1 MNHYRIIP
9 DKKDGWLMMKNV
21 KRLLSLALCLIMAF
35 SAVPAALAS
44 GITEVPITSITFQE
58 NSATLRIGGTVQIQ
72 AFINPG
78 NTTQSLGV
86 IYQSMSPSVASVTS
100 YGVVTGL
107 SYGTA
112 VIRVTS
118 AANSSIYNDFTAT
131 VLDNTKIT
139 LDKTNISLQRGYTGY
154 LTATVTPSEIAAK
167 GVTFTSSN
175 TAVASVSN
183 NGTTSATVIGN
194 SQGTA
199 TIYATASDGTST
211 SCLVTVGVPV
221 SSVKMPQTDTTV
233 NAGTTFALYAYAE
246 PANATNPALTWSSS
260 DEEVATVNA
269 SGQVTTWNNGTASIT
284 AKAAD
289 GSGASASCTV
299 HVIGTPVTHVPTP
312 TPTPTPT
319 PVVPTNTPDGSGYSP
334 PSGGITA
341 YVNTVSGSL
350 NLRANPS
357 QNANILDRIPQNA
370 AFILLSNDGTW
381 CRAWY
386 RGNYGYVMSK
396 FVRTTGVL
404 PTPDPYATATPVPV
418 ITIAPD
424 SPSGTVAF
432 VNTEKGS
439 LNLRA
444 QASTGATVLRT
455 IPENGSFTVITYGTN
470 WCYAWYKGTTGYV
483 MTKYVRLAGSTSL
496 PSGGTPKPAV
506 PVTPSPAPLSGSVA
520 QVVTPS
526 GDLNM
531 RTSPTT
537 YSNRVRLIPQ
547 GAIVDVITYGKEWCY
562 VRYKGS
568 VGYCM
573 TKFLYLGSGVNTNT
587 STATVSPGV
596 TTKPSATVPV
606 SGGGVQYAQVSTVKG
621 GLNLR
626 QGAGTGYTRILI
638 IPQNAYVR
646 VTEKGTTWCRV
657 NYNGYDGY
665 VMTSFLKMI

>member
-1 MNHYRIIP
+1 
-9 DKKDGWLMMKNV
+9 MMKNM
-21 KRLLSLALCLIMAF
+21 KRLFSLALCLIMAF
-35 SAVPAALAS
+35 SVMTSALAS
-44 GITEVPITSITFQE
+44 GMTEVPITSITFQE

-86 IYQSMSPSVASVTS
+86 IYQSLSPSVASVTS

-107 SYGTA
+107 SYGNA
-112 VIRVTS
+112 SIRVTS
-118 AANSSIYNDFTAT
+118 AANSSIYNDFSVT

-139 LDKTNISLQRGYTGY
+139 LDKTNISLQRGYTSY
-154 LTATVTPSEIAAK
+154 LNATVTPSEIAAK

-175 TAVASVSN
+175 MNVASVSS

-194 SQGTA
+194 NQGTA

-211 SCLVTVGVPV
+211 SCFVTVGVPV
-221 SSVKMPQTDTTV
+221 TSVKMPQTDTTV
-233 NAGTTFALYAYAE
+233 NAGNTFSLYAYAE

-260 DEEVATVNA
+260 DTEIATVTA
-269 SGQVTTWNNGTASIT
+269 SGQVTTWNTGSCIIT

-289 GSGASASCTV
+289 GSGAQASCTV
-299 HVIGTPVTHVPTP
+299 HVVGTPVTHVPTA

-319 PVVPTNTPDGSGYSP
+319 PPVPTNTPDGSGYSP

-357 QNANILDRIPQNA
+357 QNANILSRIPQNA

-386 RGNYGYVMSK
+386 QGVYGYVMSK

-404 PTPDPYATATPVPV
+404 PTPDPYATPTPMPV

-424 SPSGTVAF
+424 SPTGTVAF

-444 QASTGATVLRT
+444 QASTGAAVLRT
-455 IPENGSFTVITYGTN
+455 IPERGSFTVITYGTN

-483 MTKYVRLAGSTSL
+483 MTKFVRLAGTTAL

-520 QVVTPS
+520 QVITPS

-531 RTSPTT
+531 RTSPST
-537 YSNRVRLIPQ
+537 YANRVRLIPQ

-562 VRYKGS
+562 IRYKGS
-568 VGYCM
+568 VGYSM
-573 TKFLYLGSGVNTNT
+573 TKFLYLGSGVNRNT
-587 STATVSPGV
+587 STATDVPGSSTV
-596 TTKPSATVPV
+596 KPSATVPV
-606 SGGGVQYAQVSTVKG
+606 SGGGIQYAQVSTAKG

-626 QGAGTGYTRILI
+626 KGAGTGYARILI
-638 IPQNAYVR
+638 IPQNAYLR
-646 VTEKGTTWCRV
+646 VTEKGTTWSHV